1 MSKNKL
7 ILTGKDGRP
16 STKGAYSKMTSNSNL
31 VVRRRLIKTGKEYF
45 RVYKNHVVHNLEKV
59 AINAYNF
66 TNSIVVRWGNRIEV
80 DLQGGIVY
88 NESKAIANAC
98 DKKKARIIMAEAG
111 VKVPKMVTSENVV
124 QADLPVIARPFQHA
138 KGKNFIVLKT
148 IQEVKN
154 HYNPNRF
161 YYSAFVNK
169 VKEFRVHC
177 AHSKCL
183 NLLEKPN
190 PNNGNIAWNRAQNG
204 EAFDNVKWDDYNF
217 NVVMEAFKAVK
228 ALKLDFG
235 GVDCLLDANGV
246 AWVLEVN
253 TSPTLASSEYSMQRY
268 AMYFDWL
275 FRKETRREHWDFTQF
290 KKASSLAWKNFQLK
304 DEAND

>member
-1 MSKNKL
+1 MPKNKA

-16 STKGAYSKMTSNSNL
+16 SMKGAYSKMTSNSKL

-45 RVYKNHVVHNLEKV
+45 RVYKDHVVHNLEKV

-98 DKKKARIIMAEAG
+98 DKKKARVIMAEAG

-169 VKEFRVHC
+169 VKEFRIHVG
-177 AHSKCL
+177 HSKVL
-183 NLLEKPN
+183 NYLEKPN

-204 EAFDNVKWDDYNF
+204 EAFDNVKWDDYNLKCGI
-217 NVVMEAFKAVK
+217 EAIKAVK
-228 ALKLDFG
+228 ALGLDFG
-235 GVDCLLDANGV
+235 KQHLPN
-246 AWVLEVN
+246 
-253 TSPTLASSEYSMQRY
+253 
-268 AMYFDWL
+268 
-275 FRKETRREHWDFTQF
+275 
-290 KKASSLAWKNFQLK
+290 
-304 DEAND
+304 